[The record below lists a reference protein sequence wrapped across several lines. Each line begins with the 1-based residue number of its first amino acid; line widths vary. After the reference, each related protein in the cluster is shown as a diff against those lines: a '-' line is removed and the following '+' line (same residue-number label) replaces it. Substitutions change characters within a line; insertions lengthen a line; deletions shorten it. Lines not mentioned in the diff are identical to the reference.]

1 MQRRYFILA
10 ATALAACG
18 ASGPV
23 TLPPDSTL
31 ILTRHG
37 DRSGSEDLL
46 NDRGRQRARDLVTA
60 LDGVALDAIYSPG
73 IQRNLDTAAPLS
85 EARGLT
91 VNRIPQEAPTAALAA
106 ASAGRSVLWVG
117 NKGNLTTIWET
128 LGLPG
133 APPLDYGDLTF
144 LRSDANG
151 RVSIERQRY

>member
-23 TLPPDSTL
+23 ALPPNSTL

-37 DRSGSEDLL
+37 DRSGSEDML
-46 NDRGRQRARDLVTA
+46 NARGRQRAQDLVTA
-60 LDGVALDAIYSPG
+60 LDGTPLDAIYSPG
-73 IQRNLDTAAPLS
+73 IQRNLDTAAPLAA
-85 EARGLT
+85 ARGLP

-106 ASAGRSVLWVG
+106 ASAGRNVLWVG
-117 NKGNLTTIWET
+117 NKGNLTEIWET

-133 APPLDYGDLTF
+133 DPPLDYGDLTV
-144 LRSDANG
+144 LRSDAEG
-151 RVSIERQRY
+151 RVSIERRTY

>member
-10 ATALAACG
+10 ATALAACS

-23 TLPPDSTL
+23 ELPPGSTL

-46 NDRGRQRARDLVTA
+46 NDRGRQRAQDLVTA
-60 LDGVALDAIYSPG
+60 LDGVGLDAIYSPG
-73 IQRNLDTAAPLS
+73 IQRNLDTAAPIA
-85 EARGLT
+85 EARGL
-91 VNRIPQEAPTAALAA
+91 VINRIPQETPTARLAA

-117 NKGNLTTIWET
+117 NKGNLTEIWET

-133 APPLDYGDLTF
+133 PAPLEYGDLTF
-144 LRSDANG
+144 LRSDGSG
-151 RVSIERQRY
+151 RVSIERQTY